1 MTILFP
7 GSVYTKDAGRF
18 GLGTVAGYPINGDV
32 SSVFGATDIEEHS
45 EGHNGTDIA
54 ATEGVYIYAPCAMT
68 ITDLFSLDVV
78 STNPMFQQIKDLFGN
93 SVWGVFTDAQGK
105 EWRTMFAHL
114 ADPPV
119 TLSEGESL
127 ELGDFIGYVGSTG
140 MSTGPHLH
148 WTLGPGENRWLGR
161 DNGNVEALDYC
172 ATTADEG
179 EPPKEDLSG
188 ELSSVNDSLDNAR
201 ASSYAIISAL
211 HEARAAIDRAL
222 TLVG

>member
-18 GLGTVAGYPINGDV
+18 GLGTVGGYPINGDV

-54 ATEGVYIYAPCAMT
+54 ASEGDYIYAPCGMT

-78 STNPMFQQIKDLFGN
+78 STNALFQEIKDLFGN
-93 SVWGVFTDAQGK
+93 SVWGAFTDKNGK

-114 ADPPV
+114 SEPAV
-119 TLSEGESL
+119 TLSEGDDL
-127 ELGDFIGYVGSTG
+127 EMGDFIGYVGSTG
-140 MSTGPHLH
+140 LSTGPHLH

-172 ATTADEG
+172 ATTAG
-179 EPPKEDLSG
+179 EADPPKEDLSG
-188 ELSSVNDSLDNAR
+188 ELSSVNDSLENAR
-201 ASSYAIISAL
+201 ESSYAIINAL
-211 HEARAAIDRAL
+211 HDAQAAIHRAL

>member
-18 GLGTVAGYPINGDV
+18 GLGTVEGYPVSGDI
-32 SSVFGATDIEEHS
+32 SSLFGATDIEEHS

-54 ATEGVYIYAPCAMT
+54 APEGQYIYAPCAMT

-78 STNPMFQQIKDLFGN
+78 STNPMFQQIKDWFGN
-93 SVWGVFTDAQGK
+93 SVWGAFTDDEGLM
-105 EWRTMFAHL
+105 WRTMFAHL
-114 ADPPV
+114 SEPPD
-119 TLSEGESL
+119 TLSEGDDIAK
-127 ELGDFIGYVGSTG
+127 GAFIGYVGSTG

-148 WTLGPGENRWLGR
+148 WTLGPAENRWLGR

-172 ATTADEG
+172 TITADVV

-188 ELSSVNDSLDNAR
+188 ELLSVNDSLDNAR

-211 HEARAAIDRAL
+211 QEARAAIDRAL